1 MKIVDWQV
9 NIGRCQ
15 NVELFIWTLDE
26 ECCAQLLGSILKN
39 WIVRPDNEMPRHRLE
54 LIIQP
59 SIASGRL
66 HNTIELYEQRVTQW
80 SIDC

>member
-9 NIGRCQ
+9 RRQREMSEC
-15 NVELFIWTLDE
+15 ELFIWTLDE
-26 ECCAQLLGSILKN
+26 ECCAQLLGNILKN

-66 HNTIELYEQRVTQW
+66 HNTIELYEQ
-80 SIDC
+80 

>member
-1 MKIVDWQV
+1 MEIVKWQV
-9 NIGRCQ
+9 RCL

-26 ECCAQLLGSILKN
+26 ECCAQLLGNILKN

-59 SIASGRL
+59 STGRL
-66 HNTIELYEQRVTQW
+66 HNTIELYEQ
-80 SIDC
+80 